1 MPKRHSGRTVAIG
14 LAVVVTGVLALLAL
28 NFVRIDASRLAAS
41 AAPLV
46 DPDTLEHLRGLG
58 YVN

>member
-1 MPKRHSGRTVAIG
+1 
-14 LAVVVTGVLALLAL
+14 
-28 NFVRIDASRLAAS
+28 VRIDASRLAAS

-46 DPDTLEHLRGLG
+46 DPDALEHLRGLG